1 MIEPALRA
9 AFTAVVSIGCMA
21 KSGALAP
28 WRAAA
33 EVFVRQNYTMK
44 AIQDLS
50 RVAVVLVRPSHPGN
64 IGASARAMK
73 TMGLA
78 DLVLVRPRHFPH
90 VEADAMAAGAK
101 DVLERARVFDDL
113 APALADR
120 ELAVGFSAR
129 RRDLSHAPR
138 EWRDLAPEILASPG
152 RIALVFGN
160 ETSGLS
166 NDELLRCQRFATF
179 ATNPDYGSLNLA
191 AAVQL
196 ASYEIALAARAF
208 EPAMAGARSPATGA
222 DLEGLHAHLNEA
234 LVECGFLDPA
244 KPGRLDERMRR
255 LASRAGLEREEV
267 DLLRG
272 MLRALAAKKKGVPP
286 AQ

>member
-1 MIEPALRA
+1 
-9 AFTAVVSIGCMA
+9 MA
-21 KSGALAP
+21 KSGASGAL
-28 WRAAA
+28 RASA

-44 AIQDLS
+44 ATFDPA

-64 IGASARAMK
+64 IGAAARAMK

-78 DLVLVRPRHFPH
+78 DLALVQPRHFPH
-90 VEADAMAAGAK
+90 AEADAMAAGAK
-101 DVLERARVFDDL
+101 DVLERARVFDAL
-113 APALADR
+113 EPALADR

-129 RRDLSHAPR
+129 RRDLSHVPR
-138 EWRDLAPEILASPG
+138 EWRELAPEILAAPG

-179 ATNPDYGSLNLA
+179 ATNPGYGSLNLA

-196 ASYEIALAARAF
+196 ATYEVALSARLF
-208 EPAMAGARSPATGA
+208 EPAAAGHRAPASGA
-222 DLEGLHAHLNEA
+222 DLEGLHAHLAEA
-234 LVECGFLDPA
+234 LVACGFLDPA

-255 LASRAGLEREEV
+255 LASRLSLEREEV

-272 MLRALAAKKKGVPP
+272 MLHALAARDGGPP